1 MSTQVFLLQLCVEL
15 QLHLLNWELQKILC
29 KSFNGRTLYDY
40 SFVLKLCLI
49 TALYTSRVA
58 YCEKTSVQMGLY
70 Q

>member
-1 MSTQVFLLQLCVEL
+1 MCRVAITPFEL
-15 QLHLLNWELQKILC
+15 LQKILC

-40 SFVLKLCLI
+40 SFVLKLRVI

-70 Q
+70 H